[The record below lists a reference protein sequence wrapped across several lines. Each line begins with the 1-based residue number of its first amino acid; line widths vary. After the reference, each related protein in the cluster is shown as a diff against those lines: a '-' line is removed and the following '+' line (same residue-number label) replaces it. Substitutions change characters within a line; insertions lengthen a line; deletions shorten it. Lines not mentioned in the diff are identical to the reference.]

1 MPRTF
6 CRAQCRGSDFGNE
19 LNAMREITFDGSDP
33 NGSPDQS
40 FDDGRG
46 FRKDKRP
53 IRRNRASCALKW
65 EGASWTDRG
74 GRRPFSPEFRPFSPE
89 FRRTLALRVFSTRR
103 YRPFRPAGAS
113 DTMAGVRPASR
124 PCVTRGLPSAG
135 LPQARQFFLRRGTRE
150 GSEGGCRGLGSS
162 VEVLKDLLDHCRIFD
177 ARNHLDRTPTGVAD
191 HRS

>member
-65 EGASWTDRG
+65 KGASWTDRG
-74 GRRPFSPEFRPFSPE
+74 GRRPFSPEFRG
-89 FRRTLALRVFSTRR
+89 TLALRVFSTRR
-103 YRPFRPAGAS
+103 YRPFRPAGAR
-113 DTMAGVRPASR
+113 DTVPGVRPASR
-124 PCVTRGLPSAG
+124 PCVTRDLPSAG
-135 LPQARQFFLRRGTRE
+135 LPQARQFCLQRGTRE
-150 GSEGGCRGLGSS
+150 GPEGRGRGLGAP
-162 VEVLKDLLDHCRIFD
+162 VEVLKDLLDHQPSEWR
-177 ARNHLDRTPTGVAD
+177 GG
-191 HRS
+191 